1 MFSMKAEA
9 SMSED
14 VIVIL
19 TWELRHSVDLG
30 HMFRY
35 MWFLSVFNIIG
46 GDTFFFFLLFRAKC
60 AAYES
65 FQSELQLLT
74 YTTTVATQDPS
85 HFCNLHLSSQAT
97 LDP

>member
-1 MFSMKAEA
+1 MNCKKDGVCMFSMKAEA

-46 GDTFFFFLLFRAKC
+46 GDTFFFF
-60 AAYES
+60 
-65 FQSELQLLT
+65 
-74 YTTTVATQDPS
+74 
-85 HFCNLHLSSQAT
+85 
-97 LDP
+97 